1 MHDRCADR
9 RRWPV
14 PLRVKPRVKLLPQA
28 LEPELIAPCGMNCG
42 LCMAYVRDKRGCLGC
57 RAGDEGKAESCLA
70 CTIRTCETRQSGEW
84 VFCNIDCERFPC
96 ARLKGL
102 DARYRTKY
110 RMSML
115 ENLREIQDVGVEAFV
130 ANERERCECPEC
142 GGLQCVHTPEC
153 VYCGH
158 VWP

>member
-1 MHDRCADR
+1 M
-9 RRWPV
+9 
-14 PLRVKPRVKLLPQA
+14 PLRVKPREKLLPDV
-28 LEPELIAPCGMNCG
+28 LVPELIAPCGMDCG
-42 LCMAYVRDKRGCLGC
+42 LCMVYVRDKNGCLGC
-57 RAGDEGKAESCLA
+57 RAGDEGKAKSCLA
-70 CTIRTCETRQSGEW
+70 CTIRNCEVLRSGESA
-84 VFCNIDCERFPC
+84 FCSSDCERFPC
-96 ARLKGL
+96 PRLKRL

-115 ENLREIQDVGVEAFV
+115 ENLQVIRDVGVDAF
-130 ANERERCECPEC
+130 AASEQERWACPGC

>member
-1 MHDRCADR
+1 M
-9 RRWPV
+9 
-14 PLRVKPRVKLLPQA
+14 PLRVKPRVKHLPQV

-42 LCMAYVRDKRGCLGC
+42 LCMVYVRDKRRCLGC
-57 RAGDEGKAESCLA
+57 RAGDEGKAKSCLA
-70 CTIRTCETRQSGEW
+70 CSIRNCETLRWSESG
-84 VFCNIDCERFPC
+84 FCFDCEKFPC
-96 ARLKGL
+96 PRLTRL

-115 ENLREIQDVGVEAFV
+115 ENLQEIQDVGVEAFV
-130 ANERERCECPEC
+130 AKERERWACPEC